1 MTFLFLQLMLTAST
15 VASSGFAVAIWIKK
29 IAAQAWQFTIL
40 GTVVIK
46 NLFFLTDIRELQH
59 HVCP

>member
-1 MTFLFLQLMLTAST
+1 MLTAST

-40 GTVVIK
+40 GTVVIY
-46 NLFFLTDIRELQH
+46 LFFLTDIRELQH

>member
-1 MTFLFLQLMLTAST
+1 MLTAST

>member
-1 MTFLFLQLMLTAST
+1 MTFLFLELMLTAFT

-29 IAAQAWQFTIL
+29 MAAQAWQFTIL
-40 GTVVIK
+40 GTVVIY
-46 NLFFLTDIRELQH
+46 LFFLTDIRELQH